1 MPRTASA
8 VISSGAGRP
17 GIAAVVTIT
26 SCLAAFSA
34 ERVAHLRVLLVG
46 ERAGVAALALGV
58 GDEVEFQRAAA
69 ERGDLLPGGAADV
82 EAGDDRA
89 EALGGGDRLQAGD
102 AGAEDQHLGRRHGAG
117 GGGHHPEE
125 AARLAGGDQGRGVAG
140 GGGLRG
146 ERVHRLGAGRAR
158 DRLHREAGDA
168 GRGQRL
174 VGLGRGPGREVADQD
189 LARVEAADLLGGR
202 GGDAEDDVGAPGDVA
217 LDDLGPGLLVLGV
230 GMAGG
235 ARRRRDST
243 SDVDLLVA
251 ASAI

>member
-17 GIAAVVTIT
+17 GIAAVVTMM
-26 SCLAAFSA
+26 SCLAAFSV
-34 ERVAHLRVLLVG
+34 EGVAHLRVLLVG
-46 ERAGVAALALGV
+46 QRPGVAALALGV
-58 GDEVEFQRAAA
+58 GDEVEFQRPAA

-102 AGAEDQHLGRRHGAG
+102 AGAEDEDLGRRHGAG

-125 AARLAGGDQGRGVAG
+125 AARLAGGDQRRRVAG

-158 DRLHREAGDA
+158 DRLHREAVTPA
-168 GRGQRL
+168 AASALL
-174 VGLGRGPGREVADQD
+174 VSAAVQGREVADED
-189 LARVEAADLLGGR
+189 LARR
-202 GGDAEDDVGAPGDVA
+202 
-217 LDDLGPGLLVLGV
+217 
-230 GMAGG
+230 
-235 ARRRRDST
+235 
-243 SDVDLLVA
+243 
-251 ASAI
+251 